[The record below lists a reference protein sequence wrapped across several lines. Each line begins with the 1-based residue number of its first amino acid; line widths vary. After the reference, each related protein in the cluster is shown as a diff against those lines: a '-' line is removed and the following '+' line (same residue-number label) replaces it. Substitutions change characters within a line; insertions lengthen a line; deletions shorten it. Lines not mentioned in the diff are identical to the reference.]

1 MGPHRHLRNF
11 LQTAL
16 RRDLNAMI
24 DAGWDEGRAEGI
36 AVGKVEGIALGRAEG
51 KAELLER
58 LLEKSSAYSR
68 IQFEPVFS
76 PPAMAC
82 RGQGLEELNA
92 HSDGKKKKGSEW
104 TYATE
109 GDPEGA
115 EVTSLMQGYVEVA
128 ASYSLHSR
136 FRHRSAH

>member
-51 KAELLER
+51 KAELLEP
-58 LLEKSSAYSR
+58 LLEKK
-68 IQFEPVFS
+68 F
-76 PPAMAC
+76 
-82 RGQGLEELNA
+82 GLLSDSIRTRLFA
-92 HSDGKKKKGSEW
+92 ASDGMPG
-104 TYATE
+104 TR
-109 GDPEGA
+109 
-115 EVTSLMQGYVEVA
+115 
-128 ASYSLHSR
+128 SR
-136 FRHRSAH
+136 RAKRALGWEKERRE